1 MTPPARSGKDRFAEA
16 ALGKRRDTALM
27 VRLLPFIRP
36 QAGWLALAVG
46 VVMLVT
52 LLDLSIPYITKVA
65 IDSYMVPGAV
75 VSEAD
80 AGPVEKGRYLVV
92 DLSDPAKKKVVNQY
106 PGLFASVDGRTVRIS
121 MEQLKKLD
129 RDDLVLLRKDDIRRL
144 ALAALL
150 VLGVA
155 VAMFVLNFAQVMLME
170 YAGQRIMHSLRIKVF
185 SHIQDQSIEF
195 FSKNP
200 VGRLVTRSTND
211 IQNMHE
217 MFTSVLTFFFK
228 DMFLVIGIAVVMA
241 LLSPRL
247 ALACF
252 TVLPLVII
260 AAVYFAGAAR
270 RPFRAMRVKIAEINA
285 RISETIEGISVIRLF
300 SQEARNFEKF
310 DRANREYYRAG
321 MQQIHIVAVFMPAI
335 EMLGIVALA
344 IVIYAGGRGVLADTL
359 TIGVLAAFISYS
371 KMFFRPIRDIA
382 EKYNITQNAMSSA
395 ERIFQV
401 LDTDERVVR
410 PGAGAATDEPG
421 DDFHI
426 QTLSFEDVSF
436 AYVENEPVLENIS
449 FTVEKGRT
457 VAIVGPTGAGKT
469 SIANLILRFYEPR
482 SGAITVNGVNVRNFS
497 TSATRSKIGYVMQ
510 DPFLFSGTL
519 RDNIVFG
526 SNAVSDNALAAILE
540 QAHCASLVAGLEKGV
555 DTVLTHKGAL
565 FSSGQRQL
573 VSIARAFANDPDLIL
588 FDEATSY
595 IDLETEQ
602 HIKQALANLAKGR
615 AAFIIAHRLS
625 TIRDADTILVLH
637 RGRIVESGTH
647 DQLMA
652 QQGYYYRLNRVQSR
666 AKASGR
672 DQAPA

>member
-1 MTPPARSGKDRFAEA
+1 MTPFGRPGKDRFAEA
-16 ALGKRRDTALM
+16 ALGKRRDMALM
-27 VRLLPFIRP
+27 ARLLPFIRP
-36 QAGWLALAVG
+36 QAGWLSLAVG
-46 VVMLVT
+46 VVVLVT

-65 IDSYMVPGAV
+65 IDTCIVPQTV
-75 VSEAD
+75 LSESGNSA
-80 AGPVEKGRYLVV
+80 APSEKARFLVV
-92 DLSDPAKKKVVNQY
+92 DLSNALQKRVVGKY
-106 PGLFASVDGRTVRIS
+106 PGLFTVADDHTARIPVDRLPLLEKS
-121 MEQLKKLD
+121 
-129 RDDLVLLRKDDIRRL
+129 DLAALRKIDIRRV
-144 ALAALL
+144 ALAALAI
-150 VLGVA
+150 LGVS
-155 VAMFVLNFAQVMLME
+155 VAMFVFNFIQVMVME

-185 SHIQDQSIEF
+185 THIQDQSIDF
-195 FSKNP
+195 FSRHP
-200 VGRLVTRSTND
+200 VGRLVTRATND

-228 DMFLVIGIAVVMA
+228 DLFLVIGIAVVLA
-241 LLSPRL
+241 VLSPRL

-252 TVLPLVII
+252 TVLPLVAL

-270 RPFRAMRVKIAEINA
+270 KPFRAMRVKIAEINA

-300 SQEARNFEKF
+300 SQEAANFKKF
-310 DRANREYYRAG
+310 DAANREYYRAG
-321 MQQIHIVAVFMPAI
+321 MEQIHVVAVFMPAI
-335 EMLGIVALA
+335 EMLGTVALA

-359 TIGVLAAFISYS
+359 TIGVLAAFISYI

-401 LDTDERVVR
+401 LDTDERVDR
-410 PGAGAATDEPG
+410 PRPAAPVFGPET
-421 DDFHI
+421 DFHI
-426 QTLSFEDVSF
+426 QTLSFENVCFS
-436 AYVENEPVLENIS
+436 YVENEPTLENIS

-482 SGAITVNGVNVRNFS
+482 SGAITINGTDIRGIPTAVMR
-497 TSATRSKIGYVMQ
+497 RRIGYVMQ

-526 SNAVSDNALAAILE
+526 KKAVSDSELAAILE
-540 QAHCASLVAGLEKGV
+540 QAHCTSLVAGLEKGV
-555 DTVLTHKGAL
+555 DTMLTHKGSL

-602 HIKQALANLAKGR
+602 HIKQALANLTKGR
-615 AAFIIAHRLS
+615 AAIIIAHRLS
-625 TIRDADTILVLH
+625 TIRDADHILVMH
-637 RGRIVESGTH
+637 KGKIAESGTH

-652 QQGYYYRLNRVQSR
+652 GQGQYYRMNLVQR
-666 AKASGR
+666 RTK
-672 DQAPA
+672 D